1 MYLNVFL
8 DIIILEAR
16 KGIIIMA
23 KFRLRKWVKS
33 VIALII
39 LGIIAMLVII
49 LYKHIPRKN
58 LIDDLKEAQIPEYIT
73 VDLIPKGVSH
83 SRNGLYLEDVKN
95 IVIHYVGNPGTSA
108 KNNRDYF
115 ANIGTRVNAHFVVGL
130 DGEIIQCI
138 PLYERSCASNH
149 RNKDTISIE
158 VCHPDAVGKFND
170 KTNESLVK
178 LTAWLCNLCDLD
190 ENDVI
195 RHYDVTGKLC
205 PIYYVKNE
213 NKWNELLNDIKL
225 EINIS

>member
-1 MYLNVFL
+1 
-8 DIIILEAR
+8 
-16 KGIIIMA
+16 MA
-23 KFRLRKWVKS
+23 KRRLRKWVKWT
-33 VIALII
+33 IALII
-39 LGIIAMLVII
+39 SGVITVLAMA
-49 LYKHIPRKN
+49 LYPHIPRKN

-73 VDLIPKGVSH
+73 IDLIPKGVSH
-83 SRNGLYLEDVKN
+83 SRNGLYLDDVKN

-158 VCHPDAVGKFND
+158 VCHPDAVGEFND
-170 KTNESLVK
+170 KTKESLIK
-178 LTAWLCNLCDLD
+178 LTAWLCDLCELD
-190 ENDVI
+190 ISDVI

-205 PIYYVKNE
+205 PIYYVNNESEWTKLLEDIDTAIKNQ
-213 NKWNELLNDIKL
+213 D
-225 EINIS
+225 

>member
-1 MYLNVFL
+1 
-8 DIIILEAR
+8 
-16 KGIIIMA
+16 MA
-23 KFRLRKWVKS
+23 KRRLRKWVKWT
-33 VIALII
+33 IALII
-39 LGIIAMLVII
+39 SGVITVLAMA
-49 LYKHIPRKN
+49 LYPHIPRKN

-73 VDLIPKGVSH
+73 IDLIPKGVSH
-83 SRNGLYLEDVKN
+83 SRNGLYLDDVKN

-158 VCHPDAVGKFND
+158 VCHPDAVGEFND
-170 KTNESLVK
+170 KTKESLIK
-178 LTAWLCNLCDLD
+178 LTAWLCDLCELD
-190 ENDVI
+190 ISDVI

-205 PIYYVKNE
+205 PIYYVNNESEWTKLLDDIDTAIKNQ
-213 NKWNELLNDIKL
+213 D
-225 EINIS
+225 

>member
-1 MYLNVFL
+1 
-8 DIIILEAR
+8 
-16 KGIIIMA
+16 MA
-23 KFRLRKWVKS
+23 KRRLRKWVKWT
-33 VIALII
+33 IALII
-39 LGIIAMLVII
+39 SGVITVLAMA
-49 LYKHIPRKN
+49 LYPHIPRKN

-73 VDLIPKGVSH
+73 IDLIPKGVSH

-158 VCHPDAVGKFND
+158 VCHPDAVGEFND
-170 KTNESLVK
+170 KTKESLIK
-178 LTAWLCNLCDLD
+178 LTAWLCDLCELD
-190 ENDVI
+190 ISDVI

-205 PIYYVKNE
+205 PIYYVNNESEWTKLLDDIDTAIKNQ
-213 NKWNELLNDIKL
+213 D
-225 EINIS
+225 

>member
-1 MYLNVFL
+1 
-8 DIIILEAR
+8 
-16 KGIIIMA
+16 MA
-23 KFRLRKWVKS
+23 KRRLRKWVKWT
-33 VIALII
+33 IALIVSGVI
-39 LGIIAMLVII
+39 TVLAMA
-49 LYKHIPRKN
+49 LYPHIPRKN

-73 VDLIPKGVSH
+73 IDLIPKGVSH
-83 SRNGLYLEDVKN
+83 SRNGLYLDDVKN

-158 VCHPDAVGKFND
+158 VCHPDAVGEFND
-170 KTNESLVK
+170 KTKESLIK
-178 LTAWLCNLCDLD
+178 LTAWLCDLCELD
-190 ENDVI
+190 ISDVI

-205 PIYYVKNE
+205 PIYYVNNESEWTKLLEDLDTAIKNQ
-213 NKWNELLNDIKL
+213 D
-225 EINIS
+225 

>member
-1 MYLNVFL
+1 
-8 DIIILEAR
+8 
-16 KGIIIMA
+16 MA
-23 KFRLRKWVKS
+23 QRRLRKWVKWT
-33 VIALII
+33 IALIVSGVI
-39 LGIIAMLVII
+39 TVLAMA
-49 LYKHIPRKN
+49 LYPHIPRKN

-73 VDLIPKGVSH
+73 IDLIPKGVSH
-83 SRNGLYLEDVKN
+83 SRNGLYLDDVKN

-158 VCHPDAVGKFND
+158 VCHPDAVGEFND
-170 KTNESLVK
+170 KTKESLIK
-178 LTAWLCNLCDLD
+178 LTAWLCDLCELD
-190 ENDVI
+190 ISDVI

-205 PIYYVKNE
+205 PIYYVNNESEWTKLLDDIDTAIKNQ
-213 NKWNELLNDIKL
+213 D
-225 EINIS
+225 

>member
-1 MYLNVFL
+1 
-8 DIIILEAR
+8 
-16 KGIIIMA
+16 MA
-23 KFRLRKWVKS
+23 KRRLRKWVKWT
-33 VIALII
+33 IALII
-39 LGIIAMLVII
+39 SGVITVLAMA
-49 LYKHIPRKN
+49 LYPHIPRKN

-73 VDLIPKGVSH
+73 IDLIPKGVSH
-83 SRNGLYLEDVKN
+83 SRNRLYLDDVKN

-158 VCHPDAVGKFND
+158 VCHPDAVGEFND
-170 KTNESLVK
+170 KTKESLIK
-178 LTAWLCNLCDLD
+178 LTAWLCDLCELD
-190 ENDVI
+190 ISDVI

-205 PIYYVKNE
+205 PIYYVNNESEWTKLLDDIDTAIKNQ
-213 NKWNELLNDIKL
+213 D
-225 EINIS
+225 